1 MIELNI
7 NRIDI
12 TECDDVINVNVQCNV
27 YNPVDRIL
35 IDVNVT
41 RQLK

>member
-12 TECDDVINVNVQCNV
+12 TERDNIINVTVQCNV
-27 YNPVDRIL
+27 YNPVDRVL